1 MSTTPCWRPSA
12 PSPPSFEVSTRRA
25 ADWEKAILTGYRA
38 WRRLRETDGG
48 FLDFDMTAQTLEAL
62 ASGAGGGTVEDD
74 LP

>member
-1 MSTTPCWRPSA
+1 
-12 PSPPSFEVSTRRA
+12 VSTRHA
-25 ADWEKAILTGYRA
+25 GDWEKAILTGYRA

-48 FLDFDMTAQTLEAL
+48 FLDFDMTAQTLEVL

>member
-62 ASGAGGGTVEDD
+62 ASGAGGGPVEDD